1 MANENLIW
9 QTGQS
14 ECVCVCKLTAHLAQ
28 KSASMKKL
36 FLILFCTAFAVA
48 ITGCCHFCDKRT
60 AAKIT
65 PPPDLIA
72 QIHFAGAEKISQD
85 TNSVAFTN
93 LFCSSEAQ
101 ELRGQTLNKL
111 ARAPYQFLQKRMT
124 VGASDETAR
133 LRPLLDDLLRAEW
146 FLQTRD
152 ATNGSPEFALA
163 VCLDKS
169 RAELWRTNLADILES
184 WTKLSVEKIHGGWQ
198 MKKHLPP
205 DLIRF
210 VRVGDWIVL
219 GCGQDE
225 LPLNDEIVRRVRA
238 EKRPAAA
245 KNNWLSADLDW
256 PRLARWLAPL
266 QKFDLPKTQLQV
278 TGSGNNLRL
287 NGKFIFPQSLDLP
300 LEKWRLP
307 TNTIHEPFDS
317 FTAARG
323 FTPWLEKQKWAQP
336 FKIEPMPDQIFI
348 WALNQIPFQ
357 TFAAVPVS
365 DATNAIRQLGGNLS
379 AVTSTNFQNA
389 VFGLCQLTTN
399 GSEIVLRGFPFISPF
414 VQNVRESSGDF
425 LLAGLS
431 PNSPDSGPLPKELFA
446 TLAPA
451 NLVFYHWE
459 ITAERL
465 PEVRPLSQFT
475 LMITRRNQLDG
486 KSAAAKWLDHI
497 SPTLGNTSTT
507 ITQTAPDELT
517 FTRRAPGGLIAIEF
531 VALANWLESTN
542 FPLGGFQLPPL
553 QKNNSLQP

>member
-1 MANENLIW
+1 
-9 QTGQS
+9 
-14 ECVCVCKLTAHLAQ
+14 
-28 KSASMKKL
+28 MKKWL
-36 FLILFCTAFAVA
+36 LILFCAAFAVA
-48 ITGCCHFCDKRT
+48 VASCSLFCGEKA
-60 AAKIT
+60 AAKT
-65 PPPDLIA
+65 MLPSDLIA
-72 QIHFAGAEKISQD
+72 QIHFAGAEKISKD

-93 LFCSSEAQ
+93 LFCSPEAMA
-101 ELRGQTLNKL
+101 LRGQTLNKL

-124 VGASDETAR
+124 AGAGDETAR
-133 LRPLLDDLLRAEW
+133 LRPLLDDLLRSEW
-146 FLQTRD
+146 FLQIRY

-163 VCLDKS
+163 VCLDKN
-169 RAELWRTNLADILES
+169 RAELWQTNLANVLES

-245 KNNWLSADLDW
+245 KNDWLSADLDW
-256 PRLARWLAPL
+256 PRLTRWFAPL

-278 TGSGNNLRL
+278 VGSGNNLRL
-287 NGKFIFPQSLDLP
+287 NGKFIFPQPLDLP
-300 LEKWRLP
+300 LEKWRIP

-317 FTAARG
+317 FTAVRG
-323 FTPWLEKQKWAQP
+323 FAPWLEKQKWVLP
-336 FKIEPMPDQIFI
+336 FKIEPTPDQVFI
-348 WALNQIPFQ
+348 WALDQIPFQ
-357 TFAAVPVS
+357 TFAAVPVP
-365 DATNAIRQLGGNLS
+365 DATNAIRQLGSELS
-379 AVTSTNFQNA
+379 AATGTNFQNA

-399 GSEIVLRGFPFISPF
+399 DSEIRLRGFPFISPF
-414 VQNVRESSGDF
+414 VQNVREPTGEF

-431 PNSPDSGPLPKELFA
+431 PNSPDSGQLPPGLLA
-446 TLAPA
+446 SLAPT

-465 PEVRPLSQFT
+465 SEVRPLSQFT
-475 LMITRRNQLDG
+475 LMLAQRNQLDG

-497 SPTLGNTSTT
+497 GPTLGNTATT
-507 ITQTAPDELT
+507 ITQTVPNELT
-517 FTRRAPGGLIAIEF
+517 FARRAPGGLIAIEF

-542 FPLGGFQLPPL
+542 FPLDGFQLPAL
-553 QKNNSLQP
+553 QKNNSLRP